1 MLAIVVMAG
10 GFFAYQWFSKPAGGL
25 DNVLQMVRAEAE
37 LVAATSLEGQV
48 DLVVTARDLMAVAE
62 QLPDYKADQVESE
75 LGAKP
80 EEFASWFDPVGY
92 FAMLAP
98 NGGHGLLP
106 ADEQAE
112 VDAIVAL
119 RLREPE
125 LVKAWIAKKAGET
138 PAESI
143 EGVDFRFASKNAGY
157 AIDNG
162 WLFVVSSQRAAAS
175 SIKAMKGGPNLTSK
189 PRFQEARQK
198 LSEAN
203 PDTFVFLNLS
213 ETLMGL
219 SEMPEAAMVLDDKS
233 KDGLKALLYTAYA
246 GNWSD
251 GSGYGLLRVDETS
264 EAPLAKALLA
274 KPGIQ
279 GRSTQLVSGDAQ
291 TFALFGLNY
300 GYHLL
305 LEVARLDTRARG
317 QVGMVGFGVSS
328 VLGVDPDKGLW
339 EILDGELAYS
349 SDFLDSIWASF
360 AGGFGGARAQG
371 KYTACKSNL
380 KNIAT
385 ACEMY
390 STDWSGRYPSK
401 LDLLTPNYLKTIPT
415 CPEAGKDTY
424 SASYQVGTYP
434 DSYRFACEG
443 KHHSEVA
450 SEDPYY
456 TSDQGLIAEPGATT
470 PEPASKF
477 TAMVYVPGKDTA

>member
-1 MLAIVVMAG
+1 MLAIIVMAG
-10 GFFAYQWFSKPAGGL
+10 GFFAYTWFSKPAGGL
-25 DNVLQMVRAEAE
+25 GNVLEMVPAEAE

-48 DLVVTARDLMAVAE
+48 DLVVAARDLVTAAE
-62 QLPDYKADQVESE
+62 QMPDYKADKVEAE

-106 ADEQAE
+106 ADEQVE

-125 LVKAWIAKKAGET
+125 LVKAWIEKKA
-138 PAESI
+138 PQAQAQSI
-143 EGVDFRFASKNAGY
+143 EGVDFRFSSENAGY

-162 WLFVVSSQRAAAS
+162 WLFVVSSQRAAAA
-175 SIKAMKGGPNLTSK
+175 SIKTMKGGPNVTSK

-213 ETLMGL
+213 ETLVGM
-219 SEMPEAAMVLDDKS
+219 SEMPEAAVALDDQS
-233 KDGLKALLYTAYA
+233 KDGLKSLLYTAYA
-246 GNWSD
+246 GSWSD

-264 EAPLAKALLA
+264 QAPLAKALLA

-305 LEVARLDTRARG
+305 LEVARLNTQVRG

-339 EILDGELAYS
+339 EILDGEIAYS
-349 SDFLDSIWASF
+349 SDLLDSMWASF
-360 AGGFGGARAQG
+360 AGGFGG
-371 KYTACKSNL
+371 
-380 KNIAT
+380 
-385 ACEMY
+385 
-390 STDWSGRYPSK
+390 
-401 LDLLTPNYLKTIPT
+401 
-415 CPEAGKDTY
+415 
-424 SASYQVGTYP
+424 
-434 DSYRFACEG
+434 
-443 KHHSEVA
+443 
-450 SEDPYY
+450 
-456 TSDQGLIAEPGATT
+456 
-470 PEPASKF
+470 
-477 TAMVYVPGKDTA
+477 